1 MTIGAATT
9 YLPLLRLL
17 LLLLLPPAS
26 TLPVDS
32 GREGGGGSS
41 SSRSSRNSVREGC
54 SRTGAAAQAVA
65 QGLAA
70 AKARRQRGQR
80 QQGR

>member
-9 YLPLLRLL
+9 SLPLLRLL
-17 LLLLLPPAS
+17 LLLLPPPAS
-26 TLPVDS
+26 TLAVDS
-32 GREGGGGSS
+32 GREGGGGS